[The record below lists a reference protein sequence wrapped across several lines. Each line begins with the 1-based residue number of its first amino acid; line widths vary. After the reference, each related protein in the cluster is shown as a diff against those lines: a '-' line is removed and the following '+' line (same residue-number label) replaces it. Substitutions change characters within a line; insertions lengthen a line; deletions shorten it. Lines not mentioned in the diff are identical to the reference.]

1 MEQINQKLNKGPLI
15 TIAVLSIAIPLVVA
29 ILLFIPQTG
38 KLGDLDVSFLPHLNA
53 VINGSCAITLF
64 LGFYFI
70 KKGNTELHRLMML
83 ISFVLG
89 AIFLVSYVIYHFQ
102 GGHTVFGDLNAD
114 GILSTTEKQ
123 EAGSLRVIYLIL
135 LLAHIVLS
143 AAVVPLVLLSIY
155 FAITNRLVLHKK
167 IVKWAYPI
175 WEFVAV
181 SGVIVYFMI
190 SPYYV

>member
-1 MEQINQKLNKGPLI
+1 METLNQKLNRGPLI
-15 TIAVLSIAIPLVVA
+15 TIGILSIAIPVVVA

-53 VINGSCAITLF
+53 IINGTCALTLF

-70 KKGNTELHRLMML
+70 KKGNQELHRLMMF
-83 ISFVLG
+83 ISFALG
-89 AIFLVSYVIYHFQ
+89 AIFLVSYVVYHFQ

-114 GILSTTEKQ
+114 GILSDSEKAT
-123 EAGSLRVIYLIL
+123 AGTSRIIYLVL
-135 LLAHIVLS
+135 LLSHIVLS

-155 FAITNRLVLHKK
+155 FAITKRLTLHKK

-175 WEFVAV
+175 WEYVAV
-181 SGVIVYFMI
+181 SGVLVYLMI
-190 SPYYV
+190 SPYYA